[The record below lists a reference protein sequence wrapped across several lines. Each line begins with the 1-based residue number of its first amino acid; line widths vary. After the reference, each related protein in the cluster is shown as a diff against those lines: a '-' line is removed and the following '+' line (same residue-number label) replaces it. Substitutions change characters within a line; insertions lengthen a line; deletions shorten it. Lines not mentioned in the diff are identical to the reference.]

1 MWNDKRAIDLLE
13 IEHPLIQ
20 APMAGPTNPQIV
32 AAVSEAGGLGGL
44 GASGKSL
51 DDLRVAIREIK
62 SLTDRP
68 FNVNLFNRSTEVY
81 DSEARSGPR
90 LKELLQSYHSEM
102 GLGPVPDPIPLYGP
116 ADKQLEVLIDERVPV
131 VSFHF
136 GVDAQTVATAKEAGA
151 KVLCS
156 ATTVSEA
163 ILLEALGV
171 DAIIAQGA
179 EAGGHR
185 GTFQGDYRQALVGAV
200 ALVPRVV
207 DAVSVPVIAA
217 GGIMD
222 SRGIVACLALGA
234 SAVQMGTA
242 FLGCPEAT
250 VAPVWRDA
258 LEGAEAESTV
268 VTEVLSGK
276 PARGLHNR
284 YIEELEA
291 IDEPLLP
298 YPTQFAV
305 ARELRKEAASRG
317 EASFVAMWAGQGV
330 GLFRRQPAAE
340 LVKQLVAESQ
350 QLINRLAS
358 G

>member
-1 MWNDKRAIDLLE
+1 MWSDKRAIDLLE

-20 APMAGPTNPQIV
+20 APMAGPTNPQLV
-32 AAVSEAGGLGGL
+32 AAVCEAGGLGGL
-44 GASGKSL
+44 GAAGKSP
-51 DDLRVAIREIK
+51 DDLRVAIREIR

-68 FNVNLFNRSTEVY
+68 FNVNLFNRRTEGY
-81 DSEARSGPR
+81 DSEVRSGP
-90 LKELLQSYHSEM
+90 LLNELLQSYHSEM
-102 GLGPVPDPIPLYGP
+102 GLGPVPDPVPLYGP

-136 GVDAQTVATAKEAGA
+136 GVDAPTVTSAKETGT

-156 ATTVSEA
+156 ATTVNEA
-163 ILLEALGV
+163 ILLEELGV
-171 DAIIAQGA
+171 DVIIAQGA

-185 GTFQGDYRQALVGAV
+185 GTFQGDYRQALIGTV
-200 ALVPRVV
+200 ALVPRIV

-242 FLGCPEAT
+242 FLGSPEAT
-250 VAPVWRDA
+250 VAPVWCDA
-258 LEGAEAESTV
+258 LEGAEAESTL
-268 VTEVLSGK
+268 VTEVFSGK

-298 YPTQFAV
+298 YPAQFAV
-305 ARELRKEAASRG
+305 SRELRKEAARRG

-340 LVKQLVAESQ
+340 LVKQLVTDSQ
-350 QLINRLAS
+350 QLINRLAK

>member
-51 DDLRVAIREIK
+51 DDLRVTIREIK

-81 DSEARSGPR
+81 DSEARLGPI
-90 LKELLQSYHSEM
+90 LKELLQSYHSDM

-163 ILLEALGV
+163 ILLEKLGV

-298 YPTQFAV
+298 YPSQSAV

-330 GLFRRQPAAE
+330 GLFRRQPAAD
-340 LVKQLVAESQ
+340 LVKQLVAESL

>member
-13 IEHPLIQ
+13 IEHPVIQ
-20 APMAGPTNPQIV
+20 APMAGPTNPQLV
-32 AAVSEAGGLGGL
+32 AAVCEAGGLGGL
-44 GASGKSL
+44 GAAGKSP
-51 DDLRVAIREIK
+51 DDLKVAIREIK

-68 FNVNLFNRSTEVY
+68 FNVNLFNRSTEGY
-81 DSEARSGPR
+81 DSEARTGPR
-90 LKELLQSYHSEM
+90 LNELLQSYHFEM
-102 GLGPVPDPIPLYGP
+102 GLGLVPDPVILYGP

-136 GVDAQTVATAKEAGA
+136 GVDAPTVATLKEAGT

-163 ILLEALGV
+163 ILLEELGV

-185 GTFQGDYRQALVGAV
+185 GTFQGNYRLALVGTV

-207 DAVSVPVIAA
+207 DAVSKPVIAA

-222 SRGIVACLALGA
+222 PRGIVACLALGA

-242 FLGCPEAT
+242 FLGCPEAS

-258 LEGAEAESTV
+258 LEAAEAESTV
-268 VTEVLSGK
+268 VTKVFSGK
-276 PARGLHNR
+276 PARGLYNR
-284 YIEELEA
+284 FIEELEA

-298 YPTQFAV
+298 YPAQFAV
-305 ARELRKEAASRG
+305 SRELRKEAARRG
-317 EASFVAMWAGQGV
+317 EESFVAMWAGQGV

-340 LVKQLVAESQ
+340 LVKQLVADSQ
-350 QLINRLAS
+350 QLIKRLAR

>member
-13 IEHPLIQ
+13 IEHPVIQ
-20 APMAGPTNPQIV
+20 APMAGPTNPQTV
-32 AAVSEAGGLGGL
+32 AAVCEAGGLGGL
-44 GASGKSL
+44 GGSGKSP
-51 DDLRVAIREIK
+51 DDLRVAIRKIK

-68 FNVNLFNRSTEVY
+68 FNVNLFNRDTEVY
-81 DSEARSGPR
+81 NSEARSGPR

-102 GLGPVPDPIPLYGP
+102 GLGPVPDPVPLYGP

-163 ILLEALGV
+163 ILLEELGV

-207 DAVSVPVIAA
+207 DAVSLPAIAA

-268 VTEVLSGK
+268 VTEVISGK

-298 YPTQFAV
+298 YPAQFAV

-330 GLFRRQPAAE
+330 GLFRRQPAVK
-340 LVKQLVAESQ
+340 LVKQLVAE
-350 QLINRLAS
+350 
-358 G
+358 